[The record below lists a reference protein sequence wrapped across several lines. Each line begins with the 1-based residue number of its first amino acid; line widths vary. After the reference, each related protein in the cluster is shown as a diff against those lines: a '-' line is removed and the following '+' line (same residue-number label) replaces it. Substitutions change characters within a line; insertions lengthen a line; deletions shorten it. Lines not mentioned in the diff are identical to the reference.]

1 MKRKMLFG
9 SLILGVTDRNL
20 YFRKVKTMQSNIK
33 VVTENFRAIGH
44 AAIQISGITVVAG
57 ENSSGK
63 STISKLLYYLF
74 NTATNYEFLVKK
86 SLFDELDDFFDFLK
100 IIYQENK
107 ELNNIDLLKLKRP
120 IIQMDYENLSLE
132 RIKKQIITFL
142 EKTFQIINIQASNRY
157 KQFIKQISGKEIENN
172 NSLDVL
178 KSFIED
184 KIKEAENT
192 IKSRPIRLF
201 TQEFSK
207 AFRGNEHPKVF
218 NVLEEDE
225 VIIDLNSP
233 SLSIPFSINNAI
245 YIDTPMSIST
255 TNYYNK
261 HWNSLNY
268 LLSESNKD
276 SNNPFFDPI
285 FFSFKDVIKG
295 EAERDI
301 LYTSDFS
308 FTRADGKTFDLS
320 EVATGIKAFS
330 IIQLLL
336 KNGHIDNRT
345 LLIIDEPESHLHPQ
359 WIVEYARMIVLLH
372 KHIGVKFFLA
382 SHNPDMVSAI
392 RYIAEKEGVLDNVNY
407 YLAEKA
413 EEAYLYNYRALGSD
427 IAPIFGSFNIAI
439 DRISQYSIDDE
450 IQ

>member
-1 MKRKMLFG
+1 
-9 SLILGVTDRNL
+9 
-20 YFRKVKTMQSNIK
+20 MQSNIK

-44 AAIQISGITVVAG
+44 ATIQISGITVVTG

-63 STISKLLYYLF
+63 STLSKLLYYLF

-86 SLFDELDDFFDFLK
+86 SLFDELDDFFDFFKL
-100 IIYQENK
+100 IYIENYQF
-107 ELNNIDLLKLKRP
+107 NNVDRSKLDLSMTQIDYK
-120 IIQMDYENLSLE
+120 NLSLE
-132 RIKKQIITFL
+132 DIKNQIITFL

-157 KQFIKQISGKEIENN
+157 KQFIKQISGKEIEDN

-184 KIKEAENT
+184 KIKEAENI
-192 IKSRPIRLF
+192 IKLRPIRLF

-233 SLSIPFSINNAI
+233 SLSIPFSVQKAI
-245 YIDTPMSIST
+245 YIDSPMSLGAGSSS
-255 TNYYNK
+255 NK
-261 HWNSLNY
+261 HWSDLT
-268 LLSESNKD
+268 K
-276 SNNPFFDPI
+276 FI
-285 FFSFKDVIKG
+285 FFEDKNLSDFHNNDIYTSISKNIKG
-295 EAERDI
+295 EAVK
-301 LYTSDFS
+301 
-308 FTRADGKTFDLS
+308 FTLGTLSTLTFLREDGKEFELT

-407 YLAEKA
+407 YLAEKE

-427 IAPIFGSFNIAI
+427 IEPIFGSFNIAI
-439 DRISQYSIDDE
+439 DRISQYSIDNE
-450 IQ
+450 I